1 MDAAASTG
9 LPVCLMHM
17 QGEPGTM
24 QKEPVYQDVCA
35 EVAAFLLDRADACVA
50 AGIGREQLLFDPGF
64 GFGKTLQHNLDL
76 FRDLPGLVARGYP
89 LLIGVS
95 RKSMIGR
102 LLGRDTRERLAGGLE
117 AVRRQPGVPQA
128 GLGAM
133 GFCFG
138 GLSVLDMARAD
149 LPGLRAVISIHGILA
164 APGTPGRPVSASVLA
179 LHGWEDPFADPDAVK
194 AFAEEMTA
202 AGADWQLHAYGHAR
216 HAFSFPRANK
226 PEMGIV
232 YEPRAAARTW
242 RTIPSFFDE
251 TLRG

>member
-1 MDAAASTG
+1 MSYAAHLGGYAFGATVA
-9 LPVCLMHM
+9 LTLLATKILAR
-17 QGEPGTM
+17 ED
-24 QKEPVYQDVCA
+24 YDVFFMIRQA
-35 EVAAFLLDRADACVA
+35 RRR
-50 AGIGREQLLFDPGF
+50 REI
-64 GFGKTLQHNLDL
+64 NEA
-76 FRDLPGLVARGYP
+76 VRG
-89 LLIGVS
+89 S
-95 RKSMIGR
+95 QQ
-102 LLGRDTRERLAGGLE
+102 RLAGGLE